1 MAYLNHSMEL
11 KNRLFRVIIIMLT
24 ITLMI
29 SCSSFYSHK
38 KNGVNVTAVEATKP
52 KPKMAYGINVD
63 TLKVIHGKVK
73 RNQFLSDIL
82 LKYGVDYKIINYIAR
97 HTRDTFDVR
106 DMKKG
111 HEYAVICTKDSAQ
124 TPLYF
129 VYEKSPEKYVRYRLF
144 DTISAESGRKPVEKK
159 LTNTVGIIK
168 TSFWN
173 AIQDNDNDIALAVRL
188 SEIYAWNIDFFE
200 LKPDD
205 KYKVIYNK
213 LYIDGKY
220 AGLGNIIAAD
230 FIHEGKD
237 YYAFRFEQKSKWAY
251 FDENGKSLQRAFL
264 KAPLKYTRIS
274 SRFSNRRWEPILK
287 IYRPHHGVDY
297 AAPTGTPVHS
307 LGDGV
312 ISAKGYQRMGG
323 GNYLRVRH
331 NSIYTTQYA
340 HLSRFARGIHVGV
353 HVKQGQVIGYVG
365 MTGLATGPHLDFRV
379 FKNGRAINPL
389 KLKSPP
395 SIPILKSY
403 KASFDSVVR
412 VYKPVLDSIQ
422 VSKAMPAK

>member
-1 MAYLNHSMEL
+1 MGL
-11 KNRLFRVIIIMLT
+11 KNRLFQIIGV
-24 ITLMI
+24 TLLI
-29 SCSSFYSHK
+29 AFTASCSSFTSHNKTVIVKPIVGK
-38 KNGVNVTAVEATKP
+38 KEKP
-52 KPKMAYGINVD
+52 KPKMAYGINID
-63 TLKVIHGKVK
+63 TLKVIHGTVK
-73 RNQFLSDIL
+73 RNQFLANIL
-82 LKYGVDYKIINYIAR
+82 LKYGVNYKIIDYIAR

-106 DMKKG
+106 DMKRG
-111 HEYAVICTKDSAQ
+111 HEYAVICTKDSTR

-129 VYEKSPEKYVRYRLF
+129 IYEKSPANYVRYRLF
-144 DTISAESGRKPVEKK
+144 DTISAELGQKPVVRK
-159 LTNTVGIIK
+159 LTNTVGVIK

-173 AIQDNDNDIALAVRL
+173 AIQNNDNDVALAIRL

-205 KYKVIYNK
+205 QYKVIYNK

-220 AGLGNIIAAD
+220 SGLGNILAAD

-237 YYAFRFEQKSKWAY
+237 YYAFRFEQKGKWAY
-251 FDENGKSLQRAFL
+251 FDEKGKSLQRAFL

-340 HLSRFARGIHVGV
+340 HLSHFARGIHVGV
-353 HVKQGQVIGYVG
+353 HVKQGQIIGYVG

-403 KASFDSVVR
+403 RAAFDSVIR
-412 VYKPVLDSIQ
+412 VYKPVLDSLQ
-422 VSKAMPAK
+422 VKRDLSAK

>member
-1 MAYLNHSMEL
+1 MGL
-11 KNRLFRVIIIMLT
+11 KNRLLSVISII
-24 ITLMI
+24 LMI
-29 SCSSFYSHK
+29 GLTASCSSFNSNKTNRVKNQVSEK
-38 KNGVNVTAVEATKP
+38 KVP
-52 KPKMAYGINVD
+52 KPKMAYGINID
-63 TLKVIHGKVK
+63 TLTVIHGKVK
-73 RNQFLSDIL
+73 QNQFLANIL
-82 LKYGVDYKIINYIAR
+82 LKYGVNYKIIDYIAR

-106 DMKKG
+106 DMRRG
-111 HEYAVICTKDSAQ
+111 HEYAVICAKDSAQ

-129 VYEKSPEKYVRYRLF
+129 IYEKSPENYVRYQLF
-144 DTISAESGRKPVEKK
+144 DTVSAELGQKPVVRK
-159 LTNTVGIIK
+159 LTNTVGVIK

-173 AIQDNDNDIALAVRL
+173 AIQNNDNDVALAVRL

-220 AGLGNIIAAD
+220 SGLGNILAAD

-237 YYAFRFEQKSKWAY
+237 YYAFRFEQKGKWAY
-251 FDENGKSLQRAFL
+251 FDEKGKSLQRAFL

-274 SRFSNRRWEPILK
+274 SHFSNRRWEPILK

-353 HVKQGQVIGYVG
+353 HVKQGQIIGFVG

-379 FKNGRAINPL
+379 FKRGRAINPL

-403 KASFDSVVR
+403 KAAFDSVVK
-412 VYKPVLDSIQ
+412 VYKPVLDSLQ
-422 VSKAMPAK
+422 VSRNLSEK

>member
-1 MAYLNHSMEL
+1 
-11 KNRLFRVIIIMLT
+11 
-24 ITLMI
+24 
-29 SCSSFYSHK
+29 
-38 KNGVNVTAVEATKP
+38 
-52 KPKMAYGINVD
+52 MAYGINID
-63 TLKVIHGKVK
+63 TLTVIHGKVK
-73 RNQFLSDIL
+73 RNQFLANIL
-82 LKYGVDYKIINYIAR
+82 LKYGVNYKIIDYIAR

-106 DMKKG
+106 DMKRG
-111 HEYAVICTKDSAQ
+111 HEYAVICTKDSTR

-129 VYEKSPEKYVRYRLF
+129 IYEKSPANYVRYRLF
-144 DTISAESGRKPVEKK
+144 DTISAELGQKPVVRKR
-159 LTNTVGIIK
+159 TYTAGVIK

-173 AIQDNDNDIALAVRL
+173 SIQDNDNDVALAVRL

-205 KYKVIYNK
+205 QYKVIYNK
-213 LYIDGKY
+213 IFIDGKY
-220 AGLGNIIAAD
+220 SGLGNILAAD

-237 YYAFRFEQKSKWAY
+237 YYAFRFEQKGKWAY
-251 FDENGKSLQRAFL
+251 FDQKGKSLQRAFL

-274 SRFSNRRWEPILK
+274 SHFSNRRWEPILK

-353 HVKQGQVIGYVG
+353 HVKQGQIIGYVG

-379 FKNGRAINPL
+379 FKHGRAINPL

-403 KASFDSVVR
+403 KAAFDSLVR

-422 VSKAMPAK
+422 AGKDLPAK

>member
-1 MAYLNHSMEL
+1 MMF
-11 KNRLFRVIIIMLT
+11 KNRFSFVAFLLATSFL
-24 ITLMI
+24 LS
-29 SCSSFYSHK
+29 SCSASSHHK
-38 KNGVNVTAVEATKP
+38 KVEAEKPAAVAP
-52 KPKMAYGINVD
+52 KPVPKMMYGINVD
-63 TLKVIHGKVK
+63 TLNVIHGKVK

-82 LKYGVDYKIINYIAR
+82 LKYGVDYKIIDYIAR

-106 DMKKG
+106 NMRKG
-111 HEYAVICTKDSAQ
+111 QKYAIICTKDSIPK
-124 TPLYF
+124 PLYF
-129 VYEKSPEKYVRYRLF
+129 VYEQSSTNYVLYRLY
-144 DTISAESGRKPVEKK
+144 DTVTAELGQKPIERKMA
-159 LTNTVGIIK
+159 NSVGTIK

-173 AIQDNDNDIALAVRL
+173 AIQDNDDDVALAIRL

-200 LKPDD
+200 LRPDD
-205 KYKVIYNK
+205 KYKVIYRK
-213 LYIDGKY
+213 LFVDGKY
-220 AGLGNIIAAD
+220 AGLGQILAAD

-237 YYAFRFEQKSKWAY
+237 YYAFRFEQKGKWAY
-251 FDENGKSLQRAFL
+251 FDQKGKSLQRAFL

-297 AAPTGTPVHS
+297 AAPTGTPVHA

-331 NSIYTTQYA
+331 NNIYTTQYA

-353 HVKQGQVIGYVG
+353 HVKQDQIIGYVG

-389 KLKSPP
+389 RLKSPP
-395 SIPILKSY
+395 SIPILKPY
-403 KASFDSVVR
+403 KAAFDSVVKT
-412 VYKPVLDSIQ
+412 YKPMLDSL
-422 VSKAMPAK
+422 

>member
-1 MAYLNHSMEL
+1 LPTHVTYPNRIMGLNH
-11 KNRLFRVIIIMLT
+11 RLLLITGIILIIALT
-24 ITLMI
+24 A
-29 SCSSFYSHK
+29 SCSPFTSHDKTEIIKPVFEK
-38 KNGVNVTAVEATKP
+38 KKAP
-52 KPKMAYGINVD
+52 KPKMAYGIHID
-63 TLKVIHGKVK
+63 TLTVIRGKVRK
-73 RNQFLSDIL
+73 NQFFANIL
-82 LKYGVDYKIINYIAR
+82 LKYGVNYKVIEYLAR

-106 DMKKG
+106 DMRRG
-111 HEYAVICTKDSAQ
+111 HEYAVICTKDSAR

-129 VYEKSPEKYVRYRLF
+129 IYEKSPANYIRYRLF
-144 DTISAESGRKPVEKK
+144 DTVSAELGQKPIVRK
-159 LTNTVGIIK
+159 LSNTVGVIK

-173 AIQDNDNDIALAVRL
+173 AIQNNGNDVALAVRL

-213 LYIDGKY
+213 VYIDGKY
-220 AGLGNIIAAD
+220 SGLGNILAAD

-237 YYAFRFEQKSKWAY
+237 YYAFRFEQKGKWAY
-251 FDENGKSLQRAFL
+251 FDQKGKSLQRAFL

-274 SRFSNRRWEPILK
+274 SHFSNRRWEPILK

-323 GNYLRVRH
+323 GNYLRVKH

-340 HLSRFARGIHVGV
+340 HLSRFARGIRVGV
-353 HVKQGQVIGYVG
+353 HVKQGQIIGYVG

-379 FKNGRAINPL
+379 FKRGRAINPL
-389 KLKSPP
+389 RLKSPP

-403 KASFDSVVR
+403 KAAFDSVVKT
-412 VYKPVLDSIQ
+412 YMPMLDSL
-422 VSKAMPAK
+422 